1 MYYASGFLYL
11 ETGMQFT
18 VTYNSGVWTFT
29 VEATDPESDY
39 FEEFEI
45 TDEAEAKTAAADL
58 IEELAELFDEE

>member
-1 MYYASGFLYL
+1 MPVASSIL

-39 FEEFEI
+39 YEEFEI
-45 TDEAEAKTAAADL
+45 TDKSEAKTAAADL
-58 IEELAELFDEE
+58 IEELTELFDEE